1 MDVLNTTGG
10 DFHIFAFVFGIFA
23 CLFGVGLAIAAGV
36 EKNKSGGE
44 FMALTFG
51 IIYLIGGL
59 LLVILSKEPI
69 RHEVTLRPGHV
80 IDATKYEVVEQRGKI
95 YVIEERE
102 AGE

>member
-10 DFHIFAFVFGIFA
+10 DFHNVAFVIGI
-23 CLFGVGLAIAAGV
+23 CVCVFGVVLAIAAGV
-36 EKNKSGGE
+36 SDKSGTA
-44 FMALTFG
+44 FIFG

-59 LLVILSKEPI
+59 LLVIFSKEPH

-80 IDATKYEVVEQRGKI
+80 IDATKYEIVEQRGKI

-102 AGE
+102 VDE